1 MKAQLKKMA
10 IVTVFSLLFGG
21 AMIVLFAHAVGR
33 QQIVM
38 QEGE

>member
-1 MKAQLKKMA
+1 MNKHGKL
-10 IVTVFSLLFGG
+10 IVVMIFSLLFGG

>member
-1 MKAQLKKMA
+1 MSQIKKML
-10 IVTVFSLLFGG
+10 IVSIFSLLFGG